1 MLSSKFENNN
11 GNNNGNNND
20 FERYIK
26 ISDYIY
32 NNFDK
37 FKENEQIKKYIANSE
52 DIINRYKIIWNN
64 IDNNIDNNRIISNII
79 ALNLSRITWDQ
90 VAELKIE
97 YFPTLRL
104 YKQGGEIV
112 NFENDSK
119 SQNIYEFLKKNGIN

>member
-1 MLSSKFENNN
+1 MKV
-11 GNNNGNNND
+11 
-20 FERYIK
+20 
-26 ISDYIY
+26 
-32 NNFDK
+32 
-37 FKENEQIKKYIANSE
+37 
-52 DIINRYKIIWNN
+52 
-64 IDNNIDNNRIISNII
+64 NII

-119 SQNIYEFLKKNGIN
+119 SQNIFEFLKKNGIN

>member
-1 MLSSKFENNN
+1 MIAYHPQCPHCKTIVGEVKSLAK
-11 GNNNGNNND
+11 
-20 FERYIK
+20 K
-26 ISDYIY
+26 V
-32 NNFDK
+32 
-37 FKENEQIKKYIANSE
+37 KENKMKV
-52 DIINRYKIIWNN
+52 
-64 IDNNIDNNRIISNII
+64 NII

-119 SQNIYEFLKKNGIN
+119 SQTIFEFLKKNGIN